1 MKKMTPLGA
10 LIALVLVVFP
20 VASARA
26 TQCDDVTIYYEPYG
40 FNGLYAEMIT
50 GTPSPR
56 YIFYT
61 LNGASPTHNGATPGS
76 GTFIYSAEISI
87 PYGQRKHFTAL
98 CYKAGYDD
106 SIVSDEWIANPP
118 D

>member
-1 MKKMTPLGA
+1 MKRITVLGA

-26 TQCDDVTIYYEPYG
+26 TQCDDVTIYSDYDYG
-40 FNGLYAEMIT
+40 IVAEMET

-56 YIFYT
+56 TIFYT
-61 LNGASPTHNGATPGS
+61 LNGANPTHNGATPGS
-76 GTFIYSAEISI
+76 GTFIYSGGISI
-87 PYGQRKHFTAL
+87 PYGQRRHFTAL
-98 CYKAGYDD
+98 CYKEGYED
-106 SIVSDEWIANPP
+106 SNVTNEWIANPP

>member
-1 MKKMTPLGA
+1 MKKITLAGA
-10 LIALVLVVFP
+10 LLALFLVAFP
-20 VASARA
+20 TTPALAE
-26 TQCDDVTIYYEPYG
+26 QCDDVTITYEPYG
-40 FNGLYAEMIT
+40 FNGMYAEMIT

-61 LNGASPTHNGATPGS
+61 LNGTTPTHNGATPGS
-76 GTFIYSAEISI
+76 GTFTYVSEISI

-98 CYKAGYDD
+98 CYKEGYQD
-106 SIVSDEWIANPP
+106 SNVTDEWIANPA